1 MVECESIP
9 SPGGNKMQPKN
20 QLQGVQLWP
29 SMLFFQVWSEYG
41 DYRDKITQTILNL
54 KSEQTQPIES
64 RIAMSAKPS
73 GGLYESKFDLF
84 KSGGE
89 GISELSS
96 FIENSLTFAVSVAHS
111 QAIEPNQ
118 YRVSFIDSW
127 YHVTTSGGFHDAH
140 WHHGCSW
147 CGIFYVDIGDYQAT
161 TLGAPNGGSR
171 FYCPISA
178 GGSYKDAG
186 NRYVHP
192 HFDPPLENG
201 LLLIFPSHLLHS
213 GLPYFGNKPR
223 IVIAFNAQ
231 VHLRQSPQT
240 VRVRPE
246 D

>member
-1 MVECESIP
+1 
-9 SPGGNKMQPKN
+9 MQPKN

-64 RIAMSAKPS
+64 RIAMSA
-73 GGLYESKFDLF
+73 
-84 KSGGE
+84 
-89 GISELSS
+89 
-96 FIENSLTFAVSVAHS
+96 N
-111 QAIEPNQ
+111 
-118 YRVSFIDSW
+118 
-127 YHVTTSGGFHDAH
+127 
-140 WHHGCSW
+140 
-147 CGIFYVDIGDYQAT
+147 
-161 TLGAPNGGSR
+161 
-171 FYCPISA
+171 CPISA

-240 VRVRPE
+240 VRVTPE

>member
-1 MVECESIP
+1 
-9 SPGGNKMQPKN
+9 MQPKN
-20 QLQGVQLWP
+20 QLQGV
-29 SMLFFQVWSEYG
+29 
-41 DYRDKITQTILNL
+41 
-54 KSEQTQPIES
+54 
-64 RIAMSAKPS
+64 
-73 GGLYESKFDLF
+73 
-84 KSGGE
+84 
-89 GISELSS
+89 
-96 FIENSLTFAVSVAHS
+96 
-111 QAIEPNQ
+111 
-118 YRVSFIDSW
+118 
-127 YHVTTSGGFHDAH
+127 H

-147 CGIFYVDIGDYQAT
+147 CGIFYVDIGDYQAA

-186 NRYVHP
+186 NRYVQP

-240 VRVRPE
+240 VRVTPE